1 MGWAY
6 HLGAWQR
13 DKQKTELVKVELA
26 LEGMDWVRVGRGVRV
41 DRGSAHDDIEREVR
55 FSFGFSLYSMQLL
68 LYFVVVV
75 VLNS

>member
-6 HLGAWQR
+6 HLGGAWQR
-13 DKQKTELVKVELA
+13 DKQKTELVKVDLA
-26 LEGMDWVRVGRGVRV
+26 FVGGNGLGSGRGGWI
-41 DRGSAHDDIEREVR
+41 RGSAHDDIEREVR